1 MRPLRGCV
9 SHGAEAPVL
18 LKHVGAQDWQ
28 SCKEYNI
35 MDCMEC
41 RCCEYICSS
50 KLPLVTMIKMGKNG
64 VRGLK

>member
-1 MRPLRGCV
+1 MSLKPL
-9 SHGAEAPVL
+9 HFFKL
-18 LKHVGAQDWQ
+18 VGVQDWQ
-28 SCKEYNI
+28 GCKDMNI